1 MIRVMVVDDHPVV
14 RDGLTA
20 ILELQSDMQV
30 VGEAADGPGAVA
42 LAQAVQPDVIIMDL
56 ELPGFDG
63 AEALAQIK
71 RSCPATQVIILTAFS
86 SDQLIVKAVRAG
98 ASGYLL
104 KGAVREELVRAV
116 RIAAAGGSL
125 LQPALVARLMDQAG
139 EPAQSVGEP
148 LTEREREVLGLLV
161 EGLRNKEIAD
171 RLAITE
177 RTVKFH
183 VGVLFQKLGVS
194 SRAEAVRL
202 ALTQKIVS

>member
-139 EPAQSVGEP
+139 EPAQPVGEP

-202 ALTQKIVS
+202 ALTRKIVS